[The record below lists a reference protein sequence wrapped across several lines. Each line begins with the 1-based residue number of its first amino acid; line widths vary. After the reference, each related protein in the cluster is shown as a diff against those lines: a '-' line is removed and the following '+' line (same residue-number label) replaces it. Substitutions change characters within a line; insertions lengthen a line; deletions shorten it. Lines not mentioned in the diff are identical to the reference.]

1 MTSKEY
7 QDSKSFVI
15 HVHDIA
21 RKYESEFLRG
31 VADRMDES
39 IEEIKKDQRLKQKQ
53 LTELNWDGD

>member
-1 MTSKEY
+1 MTTKEY
-7 QDSKSFVI
+7 QESKSFVI

-21 RKYESEFLRG
+21 RKYESDFLRG

-39 IEEIKKDQRLKQKQ
+39 IEDRKLDQRLKQKQ

>member
-7 QDSKSFVI
+7 QESKSFVI

-21 RKYESEFLRG
+21 RKYESEFLRE

-39 IEEIKKDQRLKQKQ
+39 IEDRKMDQRLKQKK

>member
-39 IEEIKKDQRLKQKQ
+39 IEDLKQKQ